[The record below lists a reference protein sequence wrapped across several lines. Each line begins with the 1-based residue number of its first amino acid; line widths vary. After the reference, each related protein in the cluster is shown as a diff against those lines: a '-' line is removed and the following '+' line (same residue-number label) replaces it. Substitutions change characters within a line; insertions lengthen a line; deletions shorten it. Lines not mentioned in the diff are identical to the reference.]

1 MATPSEVAV
10 NCAVL
15 QVVRWEGSPSNS
27 RESSGPAMVK
37 LTKSSRSWHTF
48 GSHLQICKEY
58 LSVFLVTNVSLVI
71 NYRNNLLRYLGS
83 AGRTVRFGQAAG
95 EVGVVLAAHGA
106 AAHRD

>member
-1 MATPSEVAV
+1 
-10 NCAVL
+10 
-15 QVVRWEGSPSNS
+15 
-27 RESSGPAMVK
+27 MVK

-48 GSHLQICKEY
+48 GSHLQICKEF
-58 LSVFLVTNVSLVI
+58 LSLFLFDKGYITII
-71 NYRNNLLRYLGS
+71 NRNHLLRYLGS